1 MIQQPKRPSFKVGD
15 RVRISLRLIDPKVR
29 ERLKDHRGK
38 TVVVKYT
45 PAIYTIAQVF
55 PAINTINGVRRESYS
70 LISPLGNIAMAGG
83 VVSLFY
89 IQTI

>member
-1 MIQQPKRPSFKVGD
+1 MLETTRPSFQVGD

-45 PAIYTIAQVF
+45 PAIY
-55 PAINTINGVRRESYS
+55 
-70 LISPLGNIAMAGG
+70 
-83 VVSLFY
+83 
-89 IQTI
+89 IQ

>member
-1 MIQQPKRPSFKVGD
+1 M
-15 RVRISLRLIDPKVR
+15 
-29 ERLKDHRGK
+29 
-38 TVVVKYT
+38 
-45 PAIYTIAQVF
+45 F

-89 IQTI
+89 SNDLIKVQPNETAPTVTTLHEANLLNRTNQGINR

>member
-1 MIQQPKRPSFKVGD
+1 M
-15 RVRISLRLIDPKVR
+15 
-29 ERLKDHRGK
+29 
-38 TVVVKYT
+38 
-45 PAIYTIAQVF
+45 F

-89 IQTI
+89 SNDLIKVQPNETAPTVTTLQEANLLNRTNQR